1 METTGLF
8 WDFMTTQS
16 VQVALVFGVVAGVNW
31 MLRNRSAHIRYLLW
45 LVVLV
50 KCVTPPIVTFS
61 LPVLPGETTLQ
72 MPSAVRSE
80 TMDYGLVEPAAVKT
94 EAVEKTAVP
103 VPEKTQVN
111 LATVEPLAAAQTERP
126 ALSKSIMLWV
136 VLWAAGAA
144 CYLLWALGR
153 AILLGRRLKHSR
165 RPLPA
170 ELMIEQIET
179 QARLWD
185 YPGGFKVWLMD
196 GIGQPFVW
204 GLWRGAIYL
213 PTRFQSIQT
222 DRQKAI
228 VIHEMAHVVRLD
240 AFVNLLQILIQGVF
254 WFHPLVWLANRIIRQ
269 EREKCCDEIAVARL
283 GTAPR
288 EYGSAIVDTLLQEV
302 QTTFSIPTLAVA
314 RPVKNIEDRIKTIM
328 QPGRRFLRRPS
339 IAAMLIIGLLAAVVV
354 PTTIALTHKVTP
366 PDYVLSGTVMD
377 AQSGQPIAGA
387 IVLDDGYGPQP
398 YQKGITDDAGKF
410 EYKSWNEEHNITARA
425 DGYKSQ
431 TMVFTTAPL
440 DNSKAL
446 DFKLSKAAPGEKVDL
461 VPAEFDLQIDSQRD
475 VCYPVVTIANEGKAA
490 LPKMKLRFYRG
501 SPDLNRDEVGNE
513 HHGWHEAG
521 PIEPGKTWRERTDGF
536 HLDDGVYE
544 FAVVLDY
551 DNAIAE
557 TDEANNAMSLQIKV
571 VNGQVV
577 EKKVTP
583 SAHKEV
589 LSEAGTLEPSQAILL
604 ERKDLLQKM
613 LETEE
618 QKFQSGIS
626 GPMEVFGAKLN
637 LLAVEKELAGT
648 SQERIVVLHQ
658 IAALRQEAENTTKL
672 MFESGRATEAA
683 LNQAKLERLQAEEE
697 LARAEATGKQEEV
710 KLSHLQIPARAAVRV
725 SSALQ
730 TISDM
735 MLKIETEWNDQ
746 NWVLLADYFDR
757 INEACDDLEGKNGT
771 EIPDVS
777 AWGQLP
783 SRLVDIL
790 EVLHKIEET
799 AEGCRS
805 LATAKQEELLE
816 QHWKT
821 LKGHYGTLC
830 LSLQPKQ
837 QAAGEVQNSKDRA
850 LNEKFT
856 ATLPNGIAI
865 ELIGIREFSSKDK
878 TWWGPDGMLLPMD
891 IITHDNSAYQV
902 KNKGF
907 EVVYYISGPEEV
919 AFDMPKVD
927 GSTAQS
933 GLEVVTPA
941 GMKAIRTHLNVWG
954 DSTTIRFPIAT
965 GSWKTLGTTSG
976 SAQTSTPVGNRKL
989 MFSSVIGSEK
999 QLTITVTDDL
1009 QQFDNYRLVA
1019 VDKQGSIHVG
1029 SRNWF
1034 SVNNTR
1040 QNTFTFTNLDSSVVD
1055 RYEFQA
1061 RPFSEIQFKNVSL
1074 KVGKKT
1080 DVKIEIPKEMK

>member
-50 KCVTPPIVTFS
+50 KCVTPSIVTFS

-80 TMDYGLVEPAAVKT
+80 TMDCGPVEPAVVRR
-94 EAVEKTAVP
+94 EAAEKTAVP
-103 VPEKTQVN
+103 EQTQTN

-126 ALSKSIMLWV
+126 GLSKVLLWAI
-136 VLWAAGAA
+136 LWAAGAV

-153 AILLGRRLKHSR
+153 AMLLGRRLKRSR

-170 ELMIEQIET
+170 ELMVEQIET
-179 QARLWD
+179 LARLWD

-240 AFVNLLQILIQGVF
+240 AFVNLLQILIQGLF
-254 WFHPLVWLANRIIRQ
+254 WFHPLVWLANRVIRQ

-302 QTTFSIPTLAVA
+302 KVSIAIPTLAVA
-314 RPVKNIEDRIKTIM
+314 GPVKNIEDRIKTIM

-339 IAAMLIIGLLAAVVV
+339 TVAMLIIGLLAAVVV

-366 PDYVLSGTVMD
+366 PDYVLSGTVVD
-377 AQSGQPIAGA
+377 AQNGQPIAGA

-431 TMVFTTAPL
+431 TMVFMTAPF
-440 DNSKAL
+440 DNSRAL

-461 VPAEFDLQIDSQRD
+461 VPAAFDLQIDSQRG
-475 VCYPVVTIANEGKAA
+475 VCFPVVMIANEGKAA

-501 SPDLNRDEVGNE
+501 SPDQNRDEVGNE

-557 TDEANNAMSLQIKV
+557 TDETNNAMSLQVKV
-571 VNGQVV
+571 VNGQVA

-604 ERKDLLQKM
+604 ERKELLQKM
-613 LETEE
+613 LKTEE
-618 QKFQSGIS
+618 QKFQSGLC
-626 GPMEVFGAKLN
+626 GPMEVLEAKLN
-637 LLAVEKELAGT
+637 LLTVEKELART
-648 SQERIVVLHQ
+648 PQERIAVLQQ
-658 IAALRQEAENTTKL
+658 IAALSQEAEKMAKL

-683 LNQAKLERLQAEEE
+683 LNQAKLERLKAEED
-697 LARAEATGKQEEV
+697 LARAEAAGKQEAV
-710 KLSHLQIPARAAVRV
+710 KLSHLQIPARATVRV

-730 TISDM
+730 TMLDM

-805 LATAKQEELLE
+805 LATAKQDELLE

-821 LKGHYGTLC
+821 LKVHYNTLC
-830 LSLQPKQ
+830 LFLQPRQ
-837 QAAGEVQNSKDRA
+837 QEADGVRDSKDSV
-850 LNEKFT
+850 E
-856 ATLPNGIAI
+856 
-865 ELIGIREFSSKDK
+865 
-878 TWWGPDGMLLPMD
+878 
-891 IITHDNSAYQV
+891 
-902 KNKGF
+902 
-907 EVVYYISGPEEV
+907 
-919 AFDMPKVD
+919 
-927 GSTAQS
+927 
-933 GLEVVTPA
+933 A
-941 GMKAIRTHLNVWG
+941 GKRM
-954 DSTTIRFPIAT
+954 
-965 GSWKTLGTTSG
+965 
-976 SAQTSTPVGNRKL
+976 
-989 MFSSVIGSEK
+989 
-999 QLTITVTDDL
+999 
-1009 QQFDNYRLVA
+1009 
-1019 VDKQGSIHVG
+1019 
-1029 SRNWF
+1029 
-1034 SVNNTR
+1034 
-1040 QNTFTFTNLDSSVVD
+1040 
-1055 RYEFQA
+1055 
-1061 RPFSEIQFKNVSL
+1061 
-1074 KVGKKT
+1074 
-1080 DVKIEIPKEMK
+1080 DVKIKIP

>member
-8 WDFMTTQS
+8 LDFIATQS
-16 VQVALVFGVVAGVNW
+16 VQIAMVVGVVAGVNW

-45 LVVLV
+45 LVVLF

-80 TMDYGLVEPAAVKT
+80 TMDYGLVEPAAAKT
-94 EAVEKTAVP
+94 EAVEKTAVA
-103 VPEKTQVN
+103 VPEQMQVN

-126 ALSKSIMLWV
+126 GLSKALLWAI
-136 VLWAAGAA
+136 LWAAGAA

-153 AILLGRRLKHSR
+153 AMLLGRRLKRSR

-170 ELMIEQIET
+170 ELMVEQIET
-179 QARLWD
+179 LARLWD

-240 AFVNLLQILIQGVF
+240 AFVNLLQILIQGLF
-254 WFHPLVWLANRIIRQ
+254 WFHPLVWLANRVIRQ

-302 QTTFSIPTLAVA
+302 QPSFTIPTLAVSG
-314 RPVKNIEDRIKTIM
+314 PVKNIEDRIKTIM

-339 IAAMLIIGLLAAVVV
+339 TVAMLIIGLLAAVVV

-425 DGYKSQ
+425 DGYHSQ
-431 TMVFTTAPL
+431 TKVFTTAPF
-440 DNSKAL
+440 DNSRAL
-446 DFKLSKAAPGEKVDL
+446 DFKLSKAAPGEKIDL
-461 VPAEFDLQIDSQRD
+461 VPAAFDLQIDSQRG
-475 VCYPVVTIANEGKAA
+475 VCFPVVTIANEGKAA

-501 SPDLNRDEVGNE
+501 SPDQNLDEVGNE

-521 PIEPGKTWRERTDGF
+521 PIEAGKTWRERTDGF

-557 TDEANNAMSLQIKV
+557 TDETNNAMSLQIKV
-571 VNGQVV
+571 VNGQVA

-583 SAHKEV
+583 SAHKEL
-589 LSEAGTLEPSQAILL
+589 LSEAGTRELSQAILL
-604 ERKDLLQKM
+604 ERKELLKKM

-618 QKFQSGIS
+618 KKFQGGIS
-626 GPMEVFGAKLN
+626 GPMEVFEAKLN
-637 LLAVEKELAGT
+637 LLAVEKELAKT
-648 SQERIVVLHQ
+648 SQERIVVLQ
-658 IAALRQEAENTTKL
+658 QMLALRQEAENTTKL
-672 MFESGRATEAA
+672 MFESGRATEAQ
-683 LNQAKLERLQAEEE
+683 LNQAKLERLKAEEE
-697 LARAEATGKQEEV
+697 LARAEAIEKQSGGK
-710 KLSHLQIPARAAVRV
+710 LNDLQIPTGAALRV
-725 SSALQ
+725 SNALK

-735 MLKIETEWNDQ
+735 ILKIEMEWNDK
-746 NWVLLADYFDR
+746 NTVLLADYFDR
-757 INEACDDLEGKNGT
+757 INEACDDLEGKNWT

-777 AWGQLP
+777 EWGQLP
-783 SRLVDIL
+783 SRLVDTL
-790 EVLHKIEET
+790 ELLHKIEET

-805 LATAKQEELLE
+805 LAAAKQGELLE

-821 LKGHYGTLC
+821 LKVHYNTLC
-830 LSLQPKQ
+830 LFLQPRQ
-837 QAAGEVQNSKDRA
+837 QAADGVRDSKDSV
-850 LNEKFT
+850 E
-856 ATLPNGIAI
+856 
-865 ELIGIREFSSKDK
+865 
-878 TWWGPDGMLLPMD
+878 
-891 IITHDNSAYQV
+891 
-902 KNKGF
+902 
-907 EVVYYISGPEEV
+907 
-919 AFDMPKVD
+919 
-927 GSTAQS
+927 
-933 GLEVVTPA
+933 A
-941 GMKAIRTHLNVWG
+941 GKR
-954 DSTTIRFPIAT
+954 
-965 GSWKTLGTTSG
+965 
-976 SAQTSTPVGNRKL
+976 
-989 MFSSVIGSEK
+989 
-999 QLTITVTDDL
+999 
-1009 QQFDNYRLVA
+1009 
-1019 VDKQGSIHVG
+1019 
-1029 SRNWF
+1029 
-1034 SVNNTR
+1034 
-1040 QNTFTFTNLDSSVVD
+1040 
-1055 RYEFQA
+1055 
-1061 RPFSEIQFKNVSL
+1061 
-1074 KVGKKT
+1074 T
-1080 DVKIEIPKEMK
+1080 DVKIKIP